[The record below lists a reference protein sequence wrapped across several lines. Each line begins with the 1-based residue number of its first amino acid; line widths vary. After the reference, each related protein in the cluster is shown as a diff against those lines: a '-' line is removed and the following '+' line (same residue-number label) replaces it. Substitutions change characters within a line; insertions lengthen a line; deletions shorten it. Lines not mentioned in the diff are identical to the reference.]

1 MESGQK
7 LSSSVVG
14 QACPPLKENL
24 YQKFRK
30 LPCLPKADIL
40 SIPAFRQAG
49 NYGTKRFKNSFPTPD
64 LRYFSLTLADFQ
76 SAKYSI

>member
-14 QACPPLKENL
+14 QPCPPLAENL

-30 LPCLPKADIL
+30 LLFYPL
-40 SIPAFRQAG
+40 
-49 NYGTKRFKNSFPTPD
+49 NYGTKKCLGIVYVERQK
-64 LRYFSLTLADFQ
+64 
-76 SAKYSI
+76 

>member
-14 QACPPLKENL
+14 QACPPLAENL

-30 LPCLPKADIL
+30 LPCLP
-40 SIPAFRQAG
+40 
-49 NYGTKRFKNSFPTPD
+49 
-64 LRYFSLTLADFQ
+64 
-76 SAKYSI
+76 